1 MTIMRKIER
10 KLFWNSLLRALLET
24 YYSTAIVFFFT
35 MGGIRAIGQSGRM
48 EFMTWAITGT
58 FLFCFPFVA
67 FRLLFHRKEKLF
79 TQEIRDRFDSLYQ
92 NVDVYKG
99 PIAISFSLY
108 FCIRRLAFACVIG
121 QVHWT
126 IVYQILVLDV
136 VSTLLL

>member
-1 MTIMRKIER
+1 M
-10 KLFWNSLLRALLET
+10 
-24 YYSTAIVFFFT
+24 
-35 MGGIRAIGQSGRM
+35 
-48 EFMTWAITGT
+48 
-58 FLFCFPFVA
+58 A

-126 IVYQILVLDV
+126 IVYQILVLDI
-136 VSTLLL
+136 VSTLLLCYFVAARPMVDGINNVIQVFNESVVLICIQSMFLFTNYVGDSQTRYDMG